1 MFLLNL
7 NPNVFQPDLFEI
19 MMVVF
24 GYHFGLGSHAQK
36 IPHGN
41 NTSRREMTIFIR
53 KEIVWIHEKVR
64 ILELRNRVTKSSNEI
79 ELRKMTSHFE

>member
-7 NPNVFQPDLFEI
+7 NPNVSQPDLFEI

-36 IPHGN
+36 IRHGN
-41 NTSRREMTIFIR
+41 NTSRREIDH
-53 KEIVWIHEKVR
+53 IHTK
-64 ILELRNRVTKSSNEI
+64 RNSLDTREGSNSRVTKSSNEI